1 MESEHKHI
9 TPYRLYAVVLV
20 VLLFLT
26 FVTILAAFANIG
38 AWGIGLALL
47 IASIKVFLVL
57 YYFMH
62 LKVENS
68 IFAIFTG
75 IVFLLMAIT
84 VVITF
89 FDYLYR

>member
-9 TPYRLYAVVLV
+9 TPYRHYAVVLV

-26 FVTILAAFANIG
+26 AVTVIAAFANIG

-47 IASIKVFLVL
+47 IASVKVFLVL

-75 IVFLLMAIT
+75 LVFLMMAIT